1 MKRLILFCTVF
12 GLCSMGQEAIATTL
26 QPWQGDPMELD
37 GEMIVDDSILCTGS
51 GCGPL
56 LDSLRQEYQMDL
68 YMLLNQPSTL
78 DDTLTYTL
86 AVSTEQLCERLEESK
101 PAGCSSS
108 SPPSVPG
115 YDPGWQPN
123 GCGVGGW
130 RDFLLKRLA
139 NLTLT
144 NFHGDLDEPF
154 PGVSFLGACNQHAFC
169 YGVQTAK
176 YRCDDQF
183 LESMEGACAANTAN
197 ATRTLCNSV
206 AAAYFVAVTEHGDS
220 AYDSA
225 GADLACA
232 EWHRQ
237 MDTNECTES

>member
-1 MKRLILFCTVF
+1 MKRLIVFCAVVA
-12 GLCSMGQEAIATTL
+12 LCSMGRAATATTL

-37 GEMIVDDSILCTGS
+37 GQMIEDDSILCSGS

-68 YMLLNQPSTL
+68 YLLLNQPSTL
-78 DDTLTYTL
+78 DETATYTL

-101 PAGCSSS
+101 PKGCSSS
-108 SPPSVPG
+108 TPPSVPG
-115 YDPGWQPN
+115 YDPTWQPN

-130 RDFLLKRLA
+130 RDLLLEQLA
-139 NLTLT
+139 SLALT

-154 PGVSFLGACNQHAFC
+154 PGVSFLPACNQHDYC
-169 YGVQTAK
+169 YGIQTAK

-183 LESMEGACAANTAN
+183 HENLQGACAENTAN

-206 AAAYFVAVTEHGDS
+206 AAAYFVAVTDHGDS

-225 GADLACA
+225 GEDLACA

-237 MDTNECTES
+237 MNMNECKAS